1 MKTKDSILQ
10 TLRGMKSDLASQYHV
25 RSLALF
31 GSYSR
36 GDQTEQSDVDILVEF
51 DKPISGLT
59 FVRLAEDIERKV
71 GMATD
76 VVPADAVKSRYRN
89 VIQKDLIY
97 V

>member
-1 MKTKDSILQ
+1 METKENILQ
-10 TLRGMKSDLASQYHV
+10 ILRDIKSELTGMYNV

-51 DKPISGLT
+51 ERPISGLT
-59 FVRLAEDIERKV
+59 FVGLAETIERHLNKQV
-71 GMATD
+71 D
-76 VVPADAVKSRYRN
+76 IVPADGIKPRYMNFIR
-89 VIQKDLIY
+89 KDLVY

>member
-1 MKTKDSILQ
+1 MKTKESILQ
-10 TLRGMKSDLASQYHV
+10 VLRSMKSDLASQYHV

-51 DKPISGLT
+51 ETPISGLK
-59 FVRLAEDIERKV
+59 FVNLAEAIEHRV
-71 GMATD
+71 GLPAD
-76 VVPADAVKSRYRN
+76 VVPADGVKPHHLKF
-89 VIQKDLIY
+89 IQKDLVY